1 MDQNA
6 SQSPL
11 VGAEDEINLTDLFRN
26 IWRQRGL
33 VIGITISVA
42 LVVLIFHFAKASFA
56 LPARVD
62 YSVSLTFLKDGKYP
76 NGTEFS
82 PRDVIAP
89 SVLKAV
95 VAADKIDIG
104 SDFLAEALSVSY
116 SNSLLNMTEEKLSA
130 ALTNAKT
137 PEEMRAAAAT
147 ALKDMQAQ
155 TRSYITISLD
165 LKKAA
170 LTSQQGRILVA
181 DILET
186 WARVTID
193 RGMTNVDIDRPL
205 TSFVAA
211 DSTNLID
218 TYDNAANY
226 LRSLKRAV
234 STLSALPGSSS
245 MVVDGYTLEDVRREL
260 VALDETDISPLRSF
274 AYTSSAGLSSKN
286 AAIKVRL
293 FSRQRLMGLEHER
306 LTKLIDS
313 YDGALVQLTQS
324 SVNDQLKS
332 GRSEM
337 MGGAQFDQSFLN
349 SLLDLGSKLGG
360 VQMRDELFK
369 RRTKAVEDLLAL
381 EKEMAILSGTSD
393 KAFNGLD
400 ADAILRASVAGI
412 TDSLNTLQGRLNDLI
427 GAYREQTLQ
436 SGGRL
441 FIADAAPVVRGGNVQ
456 LSTKIGLHLILGIIL
471 GGMLGVMVAL
481 IRAAMISSRR
491 KG

>member
-33 VIGITISVA
+33 VIGITAIMAIMV
-42 LVVLIFHFAKASFA
+42 LVFHFAKASFA

-62 YSVSLTFLKDGKYP
+62 YSVSLTFLKEGRYP

-82 PRDVIAP
+82 PRDIISP

-104 SDFLAEALSVSY
+104 SDFLADALSVSY
-116 SNSLLNMTEEKLSA
+116 SNSLLAMTEDKLSA
-130 ALTNAKT
+130 TLTNAKT
-137 PEEMRAAAAT
+137 PEEMRTAANA

-155 TRSYITISLD
+155 TRSYITVSLD
-165 LKKAA
+165 LKKAG
-170 LTSQQGRILVA
+170 LTSQEGRVLVA
-181 DILET
+181 DILEI
-186 WARVTID
+186 WAKLTID

-205 TSFVAA
+205 TAFVVGE
-211 DSTNLID
+211 STNLID

-226 LRSLKRAV
+226 LRSLTNAV
-234 STLSALPGSSS
+234 RTLSALPGSASL
-245 MVVDGYTLEDVRREL
+245 VVDGRTLEDVRREL
-260 VALDETDISPLRSF
+260 VALDDTDISPLRSF

-293 FSRQRLMGLEHER
+293 YSRQRLMGLEHDR
-306 LTKLIDS
+306 LTKLIAS
-313 YDGALVQLTQS
+313 YDKALAQLTQS
-324 SVNDQLKS
+324 SVSDQLKS

-369 RRTKAVEDLLAL
+369 RRTKAVEDLLSL
-381 EKEMAILSGTSD
+381 EKEIAILNGTSD

-400 ADAILRASVAGI
+400 ADAILRASVSGI
-412 TDSLNTLQGRLNDLI
+412 TDNLNTLQNQLNDFV

-441 FIADAAPVVRGGNVQ
+441 FVADAAPVVRGGNVQ
-456 LSTKIGLHLILGIIL
+456 LSTKIGLHLALGIIL

-491 KG
+491 KD